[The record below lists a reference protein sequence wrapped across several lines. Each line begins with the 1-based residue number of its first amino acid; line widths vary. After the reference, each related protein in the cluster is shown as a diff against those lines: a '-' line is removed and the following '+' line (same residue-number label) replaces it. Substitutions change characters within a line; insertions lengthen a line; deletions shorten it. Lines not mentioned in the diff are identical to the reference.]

1 MSHLL
6 FKKYGQ
12 LLFIFSFS
20 LFFLCLSQMGYAN
33 TEIGIVKELS
43 GTAFAKLPAEDKRQL
58 SVGDNIY
65 ESDLI
70 TTETKSSIDL
80 QLKDDT
86 LFKLGP
92 EARLLAIKFKYQKDI
107 ENDSVTIKILQGTF
121 RFVTGIIAK
130 KRPEAMNVD
139 TAVATIG
146 IRGTNVIGEADA
158 TSATIILI
166 ESEDS
171 FRKPAIEVSNSFGT
185 VTIDEPGYGTE
196 VPDEFSPP
204 SPPRRM
210 RLQTINN
217 IMRSMQSIQRINMP
231 RLR

>member
-1 MSHLL
+1 MSHILI
-6 FKKYGQ
+6 KKYGQ
-12 LLFIFSFS
+12 FFLIFSCS
-20 LFFLCLSQMGYAN
+20 LFFLCFSQMSYAN
-33 TEIGIVKELS
+33 TEIGVVKEIS

-58 SVGDNIY
+58 SIGDNIY

-70 TTETKSSIDL
+70 TTEKKSSIGL

-86 LFKLGP
+86 VFKLGP
-92 EARLLAIKFKYQKDI
+92 EARLLAIKFKYQNDK
-107 ENDSVTIKILQGTF
+107 ENDSVTVKILQGSF
-121 RFVTGIIAK
+121 RFVSGIIAK

-146 IRGTNVIGEADA
+146 IRGTNVVGEADA

-171 FRKPAIEVSNSFGT
+171 SRKAIIEVSNSFGT

-196 VPDEFSPP
+196 IPDEFSPP

-210 RLQTINN
+210 SLQTINN
-217 IMRSMQSIQRINMP
+217 LTRSMQSIRRMNMP
-231 RLR
+231 RPR